1 MTGRLATSLPAGIIN
16 ACGRFDPASPE
27 APGHRARRVRPHA
40 ALAAEPDRGRAR
52 AAAPRVCYLPCGRLG
67 MSALDPNELRRAV
80 ADVTRADTALV
91 ETHISW
97 VVLSGGDVYKVK
109 KPVDL
114 GFLDF
119 TTAEARARA
128 CAAEVSL
135 NQRLS
140 HNVYKGVVPLV
151 RRPDGALALGGE
163 GAIVDQA
170 VHMRRLDDACSAEA
184 LVAAGRL
191 ELRHVRAI
199 ARTLAD
205 FHARSR
211 ALPAADDLAGV
222 DAVRVNVE
230 ENFAQTAADLD
241 RFVSATEAEEIRAF
255 QRRFLDEN
263 AALFAARAA
272 SGRVRDGHGDLRLEH
287 VYLEG
292 DSVTVIDC
300 IEFSDRFRYG
310 DVAADVAFLA
320 MDLDWHGRVDL
331 GEILLAHYA
340 EATNDFDLYAVV
352 DFYASYRAFVRGK
365 IAAFGARAAEV
376 GSERER
382 TAREQARRY
391 FRLALSA
398 SRRSVLQPSVVA
410 VAGLIGVGKST
421 VAAHLTEAMSAPVVC
436 ADRTR
441 KAMLGLA
448 AEAHAEGGTFGGA
461 YDLGFTARVYDEVFR
476 RAGVVLAS
484 GRPAIVDASFRSRAM
499 RARARDLA
507 RAAGVPF
514 RLVEC
519 RAPDEVCLARLAARA
534 AGPSVSDGR
543 AEIFEDFKRSFE
555 PITELLPDEHLV
567 LETQLPLEETR
578 AALDEA
584 VGAWPRGLAG

>member
-1 MTGRLATSLPAGIIN
+1 
-16 ACGRFDPASPE
+16 
-27 APGHRARRVRPHA
+27 
-40 ALAAEPDRGRAR
+40 
-52 AAAPRVCYLPCGRLG
+52 

-80 ADVTRADTALV
+80 ADVTGADTSLV

-97 VVLSGGDVYKVK
+97 VVLSGRDVYKVK
-109 KPVDL
+109 KPVDM

-119 TTAEARARA
+119 TTPAARARA

-135 NQRLS
+135 NRRLS
-140 HNVYKGVVPLV
+140 HDVYLGLVPVV
-151 RRPDGALALGGE
+151 RRQDGALALGGDGE
-163 GAIVDQA
+163 VVDQA
-170 VHMRRLDDACSAEA
+170 VHMRRLDDARSAEA
-184 LVAAGRL
+184 LVAAG
-191 ELRHVRAI
+191 ELGAGHVLTI

-205 FHARSR
+205 FHAR
-211 ALPAADDLAGV
+211 AEVLPSAADLAGV

-241 RFVSATEAEEIRAF
+241 RYVSADEADAIRAF

-263 AALFAARAA
+263 APLFAARAA
-272 SGRVRDGHGDLRLEH
+272 AGRVRDGHGDLRLEH
-287 VYLEG
+287 VYIEG
-292 DSVTVIDC
+292 DAVTVIDC

-310 DVAADVAFLA
+310 DVAADIAFLA

-331 GEILLAHYA
+331 GELLLALYA
-340 EATNDFDLYAVV
+340 EASSDFDLYSVV

-365 IAAFGARAAEV
+365 IAVFGARAAPV

-382 TAREQARRY
+382 ALHDQARRY

-421 VAAHLTEAMSAPVVC
+421 VAAHLVEALSAPVVC

-476 RAGVVLAS
+476 RAAVVLAS
-484 GRPAIVDASFRSRAM
+484 GRPVVVDASFRSRAM

-507 RAAGVPF
+507 RTSHVPF

-543 AEIFEDFKRSFE
+543 AEIFDDFKRSFE
-555 PITELLPDEHLV
+555 PITELAPDEHLV
-567 LETQLPLEETR
+567 LETQLPLEQTR
-578 AALDEA
+578 AILDEA
-584 VGAWPRGLAG
+584 VGAWPRGLVG